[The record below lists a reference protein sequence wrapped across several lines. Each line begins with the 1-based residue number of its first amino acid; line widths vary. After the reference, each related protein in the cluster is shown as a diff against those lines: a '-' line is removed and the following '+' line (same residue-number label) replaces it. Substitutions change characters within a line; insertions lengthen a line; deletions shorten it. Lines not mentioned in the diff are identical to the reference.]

1 MRINIQIVI
10 ESGHTLVKGCLAKD
24 LIRRISIMEKDR
36 KLSENEL
43 EQVSG
48 GWSEEDERKL
58 REEKERSLHGKIV
71 RDMFGNVTFTDKTG
85 VTGTYTADQW
95 NKLRSKWA
103 YSGNPE
109 YYMETI
115 NVSELNGVLAGL

>member
-1 MRINIQIVI
+1 MYD
-10 ESGHTLVKGCLAKD
+10 KD
-24 LIRRISIMEKDR
+24 LIRRIGIMEKDR

-95 NKLRSKWA
+95 NKLRSQWA
-103 YSGNPE
+103 YTGNPE

>member
-1 MRINIQIVI
+1 
-10 ESGHTLVKGCLAKD
+10 
-24 LIRRISIMEKDR
+24 MEKDR

-58 REEKERSLHGKIV
+58 REERERSLHGKIV

-85 VTGTYTADQW
+85 VTGTYTAEQW
-95 NKLRSKWA
+95 NKLRNQWA
-103 YSGNPE
+103 YTGNPE